1 MTEKK
6 INKKVNEVQENL
18 KEQELDKV
26 TGGGAEMPARPK
38 PESENNVPNIHWQ
51 SYLGI

>member
-6 INKKVNEVQENL
+6 IDKKVNEVQENL

-38 PESENNVPNIHWQ
+38 PEEENGTENAHRWWMR
-51 SYLGI
+51 S

>member
-6 INKKVNEVQENL
+6 IDKKEKEAL

-38 PESENNVPNIHWQ
+38 PGLSSKVCKLI
-51 SYLGI
+51 

>member
-6 INKKVNEVQENL
+6 IDKKEKEAL
-18 KEQELDKV
+18 KEQELNKV

-38 PESENNVPNIHWQ
+38 PESEGLSSKVCKLI
-51 SYLGI
+51 